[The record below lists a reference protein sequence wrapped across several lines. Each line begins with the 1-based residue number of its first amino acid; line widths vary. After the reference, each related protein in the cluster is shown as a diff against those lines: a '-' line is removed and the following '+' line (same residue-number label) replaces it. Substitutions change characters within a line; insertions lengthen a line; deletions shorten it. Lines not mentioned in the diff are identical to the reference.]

1 MSDVSL
7 GAEQELLTVR
17 RPTRSGWRVPT
28 WMPAAIRWRISWG
41 SQHIRVAVENRL
53 RPLVQLNG
61 VKVKVSRQLSDNIR
75 AALLDGYYESD
86 ELNCIESKLAADDRV
101 MEIGA
106 GIGVISTF
114 CALKLGAGR
123 VAAYEANPFMEP
135 LIRSTYALNQVTPE
149 LHIAALGDQNGEVEF
164 HVAKDMWES
173 STERTPDHSTVIKV
187 KRKAIN
193 QEIARLDPTFLVMDI
208 EGGEYAIFKQID
220 FHHIRKMSLELHTDI
235 LGPERIAEI
244 RAIIHSAGFRADPK
258 LSFQMPGIKEILFVQ
273 R

>member
-1 MSDVSL
+1 MSV
-7 GAEQELLTVR
+7 EQEVLAVR
-17 RPTRSGWRVPT
+17 PPTRSGWRVPA
-28 WMPAAIRWRISWG
+28 WMPAAIRWRISWW
-41 SQHIRVAVENRL
+41 SQHVRVAIQNRL
-53 RPLVQLNG
+53 RPVVQLNG
-61 VKVKVSRQLSDNIR
+61 VKVNVSRQLSDNIR
-75 AALLDGYYESD
+75 AALLDGDYESD
-86 ELNCIESKLAADDRV
+86 ELNCIESKLSADDRV

-135 LIRSTYALNQVTPE
+135 IIRSTYALNHVTPE
-149 LHIAALGDQNGEVEF
+149 LHIAALGDQDGEAEF

-173 STERTPDHSTVIKV
+173 STERKPDRSTVIKV

-193 QEIARLDPTFLVMDI
+193 QEITRLDPTFLVMDI

-220 FHHIRKMSLELHTDI
+220 FQHIRKMSLELHTDI
-235 LGPERIAEI
+235 LGAERIGEI
-244 RAIIHSAGFRADPK
+244 RRIIHDAGFRADPR
-258 LSFQMPGIKEILFVQ
+258 LSFQMPGVKEILFVQ